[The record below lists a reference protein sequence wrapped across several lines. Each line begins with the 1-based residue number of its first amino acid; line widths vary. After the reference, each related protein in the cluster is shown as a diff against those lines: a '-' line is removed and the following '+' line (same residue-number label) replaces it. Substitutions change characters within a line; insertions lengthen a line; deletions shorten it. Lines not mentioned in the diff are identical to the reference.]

1 MRKIG
6 FVVPVLL
13 LFAGLANAQI
23 PTKGNIFVGYSYEN
37 VSSSTFDFANTTRA
51 NLNGWEVTAEGKVF
65 PWVSL
70 VGDVAGH
77 YGTQGY
83 QFDLGGVLTPVNVD
97 AHEITGMFGPRV
109 STSVGK
115 LRPFAEALFGVA
127 HITTNQTASVASSF
141 VQPSDTSFA
150 WALGGGVDYKL
161 FRPLAW
167 RLQFDYVQTRFFQ
180 NAQNNIRLST
190 GLVFRF

>member
-6 FVVPVLL
+6 FVVPVLF
-13 LFAGLANAQI
+13 LFPGLANAQL

-51 NLNGWEVTAEGKVF
+51 NLNGWEVSVEGKVF
-65 PWVSL
+65 PLISL

-97 AHEITGMFGPRV
+97 AHEITGMFGPRI
-109 STSVGK
+109 STHVGK
-115 LRPFAEALFGVA
+115 FRPFAQALFGVA
-127 HITTNQTASVASSF
+127 NVTATQTAS
-141 VQPSDTSFA
+141 
-150 WALGGGVDYKL
+150 
-161 FRPLAW
+161 
-167 RLQFDYVQTRFFQ
+167 
-180 NAQNNIRLST
+180 
-190 GLVFRF
+190 

>member
-6 FVVPVLL
+6 FVVPVLF
-13 LFAGLANAQI
+13 LFPGLANAQL

-51 NLNGWEVTAEGKVF
+51 NLNGWEVSVEGKVF
-65 PWVSL
+65 PLISL

-97 AHEITGMFGPRV
+97 AHEITGMFGPRI
-109 STSVGK
+109 STHVGK
-115 LRPFAEALFGVA
+115 FRPFAQALFGVA
-127 HITTNQTASVASSF
+127 NVTATQTASVASSF

-161 FRPLAW
+161 LRAFAW
-167 RLQFDYVQTRFFQ
+167 RFQGDYVETRFFQ
-180 NAQNNIRLST
+180 NTQNNIRLST
-190 GLVFRF
+190 GLVLRF